1 MCMCACTQVYMH
13 ILMQVYMYYMYVHM
27 CTHLSAEEG
36 YAGYSQASWLDT
48 LRGWP
53 DTLRELAGYAQMEP
67 DTLR

>member
-1 MCMCACTQVYMH
+1 MCACTQVYMH
-13 ILMQVYMYYMYVHM
+13 ILVQVHMYYMYVHM
-27 CTHLSAEEG
+27 FTHLSAEEG
-36 YAGYSQASWLDT
+36 YADYSQAGWPDT